1 VLIIGIVIGLVI
13 AALLVALFV
22 IYSLR
27 LAGKFSELDEI
38 GIKENVSKLLTYG
51 KNYETLNFDE
61 ADGDAFAQFKKYI
74 HSVDDFGVD
83 FVFPIVG
90 RYAGKKSQVSDIC
103 SKHNLHCEFVEA
115 ANGWFFAFIQMND
128 GASICDD
135 AISAALELSELDFSK
150 NVGVSGNS
158 TFRWGRKGK
167 VLGNQK
173 LSKDAPSRYDI
184 EPDPRSTT

>member
-1 VLIIGIVIGLVI
+1 VLVIGIVIGLVI

-51 KNYETLNFDE
+51 KNCETLNFDE

-74 HSVDDFGVD
+74 QSVDDFGVD

-115 ANGWFFAFIQMND
+115 ANGWFFAFIQMNN

-184 EPDPRSTT
+184 EPDPRSTP

>member
-1 VLIIGIVIGLVI
+1 MLIGFVIGVAI
-13 AALLVALFV
+13 SILLVAIFIVFALW
-22 IYSLR
+22 YSQR
-27 LAGKFSELDEI
+27 FRNLDETQFQNLI
-38 GIKENVSKLLTYG
+38 LKLLTHG
-51 KNYETLNFDE
+51 ENYETLNFDE